1 MRRIL
6 VALALPLALLAARTA
21 HAQSV
26 KLGYVDVQR
35 AVQEV
40 DEGKN
45 ARTRL
50 KAELDERRGQIEKKK
65 TDLEKLKADFDKQ
78 ASVLSDEAKR
88 KKMGELQAA
97 FMDAQE
103 SGQKMQDDLTG
114 KEQEAMGSISRRMIQ
129 IVGEVSEKEQF
140 SFVMDKAILLYAPP
154 ASDLTNEVVRRY
166 NERFPGTKSAA
177 PEGKPA
183 GGKAVGGDKKAAPK
197 K

>member
-1 MRRIL
+1 MRRLL
-6 VALALPLALLAARTA
+6 VALVLPLALFAARSA
-21 HAQSV
+21 HAQAI

-50 KAELDERRGQIEKKK
+50 KAELDDRRGRLDQKKAE
-65 TDLEKLKADFDKQ
+65 LEKMKADFDKQ
-78 ASVLSDEAKR
+78 ASVLSDDAK
-88 KKMGELQAA
+88 KKQMEKLQTA
-97 FMDAQE
+97 FMEAQT
-103 SGQKMQDDLTG
+103 SAQQMQEELSG
-114 KEQEAMGSISRRMIQ
+114 KEQEAMASISKRMIQ

-166 NERFPGTKSAA
+166 NEKFPGAKSAT
-177 PEGKPA
+177 PE
-183 GGKAVGGDKKAAPK
+183 KKAAPK
-197 K
+197 KKK

>member
-6 VALALPLALLAARTA
+6 VAFILPVALLAARSA
-21 HAQSV
+21 HAQAM
-26 KLGYVDVQR
+26 KIGYVDVQR

-50 KAELDERRGQIEKKK
+50 KAELDERRAQLDKKK
-65 TDLEKLKADFDKQ
+65 ADLEKMKADFDKQ
-78 ASVLSDEAKR
+78 ASVLSEDAKKKQMEKLQTTFMEAQNSAQQ
-88 KKMGELQAA
+88 MQEEL
-97 FMDAQE
+97 
-103 SGQKMQDDLTG
+103 SG

-166 NERFPGTKSAA
+166 NEKFPGAKSPTPAA
-177 PEGKPA
+177 RAPDKAPA
-183 GGKAVGGDKKAAPK
+183 VDKKAPPK